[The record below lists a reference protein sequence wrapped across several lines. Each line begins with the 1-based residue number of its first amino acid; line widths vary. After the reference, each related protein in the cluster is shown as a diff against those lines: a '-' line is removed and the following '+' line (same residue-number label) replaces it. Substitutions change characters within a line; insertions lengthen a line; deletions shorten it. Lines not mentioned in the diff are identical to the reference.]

1 MNASISVIIDLP
13 DPDEPSSPFVPSTL
27 FLLKP
32 LEKL

>member
-27 FLLKP
+27 SSYFKH
-32 LEKL
+32 